1 MNNMLYIVTGPAGV
15 GKSTISKKLAS
26 IKDKSALIEGDDIYN
41 QVIGGYVYPWL
52 EGNHLEIFWEVCY
65 KTITTYLNNGYD
77 VVFNYIIEPEDLDM
91 LKDMFKDYNM
101 KFVALLVDE
110 QTLISRDK
118 QRDEDSQMNER
129 CIELLEEFKSYNY
142 DEKYIIDTSK
152 ISIENIVDII
162 NNEDRFMI

>member
-77 VVFNYIIEPEDLDM
+77 VVFNYIIEPEDYYINTFFNSD
-91 LKDMFKDYNM
+91 
-101 KFVALLVDE
+101 
-110 QTLISRDK
+110 Q
-118 QRDEDSQMNER
+118 
-129 CIELLEEFKSYNY
+129 EFTNFLNTIKGRTNY
-142 DEKYIIDTSK
+142 DYKVNVSSSDKVLTLSTCTDNGKRRVVIHSRKVIK
-152 ISIENIVDII
+152 
-162 NNEDRFMI
+162 EDAE